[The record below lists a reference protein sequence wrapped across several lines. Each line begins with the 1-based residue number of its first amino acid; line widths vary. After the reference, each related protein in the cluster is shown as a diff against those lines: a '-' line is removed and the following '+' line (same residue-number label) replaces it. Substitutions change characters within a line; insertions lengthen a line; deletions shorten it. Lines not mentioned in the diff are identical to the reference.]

1 MFAKKKA
8 SMLMKSNV
16 YRRWVV
22 NRLMNDIPRVAKNTW
37 EGFDPDDVLHYAGLT
52 TYKPV
57 KAGIGSVGVFVLG
70 AVCGG
75 IAALLLA
82 PKPGAEIRTTVK
94 DKAMGYI
101 NKQNIGIGTEKQA
114 SA

>member
-1 MFAKKKA
+1 MFAMKKMGWAAK
-8 SMLMKSNV
+8 SDIYRKMLA
-16 YRRWVV
+16 RRVL
-22 NRLMNDIPRVAKNTW
+22 RDLPKIAKTTW
-37 EGFDPDDVLHYAGLT
+37 SSFDPDDVLHYAGLT

-57 KAGIGSVGVFVLG
+57 KSGFGGVGVFLIG

-75 IAALLLA
+75 IAALMLS

-101 NKQNIGIGTEKQA
+101 NKQNMGTQTTA

>member
-1 MFAKKKA
+1 MFATKKMGWAVK
-8 SMLMKSNV
+8 SDIYRKMLA
-16 YRRWVV
+16 RRVL
-22 NRLMNDIPRVAKNTW
+22 RDLPKIAKNTW
-37 EGFDPDDVLHYAGLT
+37 ESFDPDDVLHYAGLT

-57 KAGIGSVGVFVLG
+57 KASAGGLGVFLIG

-75 IAALLLA
+75 IAALLLS

-94 DKAMGYI
+94 DKAMGYL

>member
-1 MFAKKKA
+1 MFATKKMNWA
-8 SMLMKSNV
+8 VKSDV
-16 YRRWVV
+16 YRKLLARKV
-22 NRLMNDIPRVAKNTW
+22 MNDIPKIAKNTW
-37 EGFDPDDVLHYAGLT
+37 NSFDPDDVLHYAGLT

-57 KAGIGSVGVFVLG
+57 RAGFGSVGVFVLG

-101 NKQNIGIGTEKQA
+101 NKQNIGIGSEKQA